1 MYNKYKGELKMSYI
15 YKIGNTQFELTQV
28 NKNLW
33 IARNPK
39 LRIWYTASTYDKLC
53 ARIEEQYEQFPE
65 NFVEMTE
72 QQMLDLD
79 DEDYETF
86 CKWRAER
93 AKM

>member
-1 MYNKYKGELKMSYI
+1 MSYV
-15 YKIGNTQFELTQV
+15 YKIGNTQFELTQE

-39 LRIWYTASTYDKLC
+39 LRIGYTASTYDKLC

-79 DEDYETF
+79 DEDYEAF